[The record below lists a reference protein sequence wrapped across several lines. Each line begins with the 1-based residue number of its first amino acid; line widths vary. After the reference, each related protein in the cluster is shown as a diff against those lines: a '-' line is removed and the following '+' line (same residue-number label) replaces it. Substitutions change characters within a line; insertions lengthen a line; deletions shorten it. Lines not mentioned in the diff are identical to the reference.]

1 MKRRRFI
8 AFMGGAL
15 AAPLARAQ
23 AARMARVG
31 YLVLTPVLDPPS
43 PERRALLDGLR
54 AQGYES
60 GRNLTMVYRSAEN
73 EPDFMDDMARE
84 MVAQKVDVILTA
96 GAAATLSAKKATGT
110 VPIVMMAIGDP
121 VGVGAVDSLARPGR
135 NITGVSFI
143 SSDLAPKRVQLVRE
157 IAPHCKRLAILW
169 DIRNENAR
177 VETTATIA
185 AARSL
190 GMVPESLGVESD
202 RRLVH
207 MLEEASRR
215 KADALYVAFE
225 GGLVATHRS
234 VIAEYG
240 LRRKLPV
247 ISGWSGVTDAGGLLS
262 YAPDIPA
269 MFHRAAFY
277 VHRILNGEKPANLPV
292 ELPTRIE
299 LVVNLR
305 TAKAIGAKVSRELRL
320 RADRLI
326 E

>member
-1 MKRRRFI
+1 MRRRDLLLFPL
-8 AFMGGAL
+8 GLL
-15 AAPLARAQ
+15 AARLARAQ
-23 AARMARVG
+23 AARMPRVG

-43 PERRALLDGLR
+43 PERLALLAGLR
-54 AQGYES
+54 ALGYEP
-60 GRNLTMVYRSAEN
+60 GKNLTMVYRSAES

-84 MVAQKVDVILTA
+84 LVAQKVDVILTA

-121 VGVGAVDSLARPGR
+121 VGIGAVESLARPGK

-143 SSDLAPKRVQLVRE
+143 ASDLAPKRVQLVRE
-157 IAPHCKRLAILW
+157 VAPRCKRLAILW
-169 DIRNENAR
+169 DTRNENAR
-177 VETTATIA
+177 VETAATIE

-190 GMVPESLGVESD
+190 GIVPESLGVGSD
-202 RRLVH
+202 RRLVP

-277 VHRILNGEKPANLPV
+277 VHRILKGDKPANLPV

-305 TAKAIGAKVSRELRL
+305 TAKAIGAKVSKELRL
-320 RADRLI
+320 RADRVI